1 APAFVQVAAT
11 TPQSAQS
18 SVALKFQVA
27 QTAGNL
33 NVIVVGWT
41 GSSAH
46 ITGVTDSA
54 GNAYALAVGP
64 TVQSGVESAAIYY
77 AMNIAAAAA
86 NTVTVKFDSPAPY
99 VDLRLAEYTGV
110 ATSVALDAVAAA
122 AGNGGSANSG
132 TLTTSL
138 AQDLL
143 VGADYVGTTTNGPGT
158 GFAARIITNPDGDIL
173 EDAIAASAGKY
184 SAGAPIGPAG
194 SW

>member
-1 APAFVQVAAT
+1 VQVAAT

-110 ATSVALDAVAAA
+110 ATSGALDAVAAA
-122 AGNGGSANSG
+122 AGNGGSGNSG

-143 VGADYVGTTTNGPGT
+143 VGNIATETLLATLAECGASLPKL
-158 GFAARIITNPDGDIL
+158 APLDGL
-173 EDAIAASAGKY
+173 IAANAELVSRFGSAGR
-184 SAGAPIGPAG
+184 SVH
-194 SW
+194 